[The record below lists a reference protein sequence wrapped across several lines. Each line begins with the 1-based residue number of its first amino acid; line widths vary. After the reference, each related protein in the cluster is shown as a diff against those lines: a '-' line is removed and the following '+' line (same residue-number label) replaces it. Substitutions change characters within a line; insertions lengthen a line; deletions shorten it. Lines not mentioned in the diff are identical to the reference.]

1 MNINN
6 GGGYKNKIK
15 LLAIKH
21 AIFQMKTLI
30 IVSIITFKNYV
41 TEYDDVD
48 EWYYNSLYAC

>member
-48 EWYYNSLYAC
+48 E